1 MALTRIKR
9 AIKVKGDNS
18 KENLGLVHVITGDGK
33 GKTTSSLG
41 LALRA
46 IGNNLRVHMI
56 QFLKSGF
63 TGELYSAKKLGFTIE
78 QFGADAL
85 KEKQKHLQDTCER
98 SSLTCDQTGRFV
110 FQPDIKEKDAAI
122 QGWMHAKRVIKSGE
136 YDIVILD
143 EINCVLEKG
152 LIPLNEVLDLIKNH
166 GKVELVFTGRDA
178 PKPLM
183 EAADYVNV
191 IQGLK
196 HPWQKGI
203 TARSGI
209 EY

>member
-1 MALTRIKR
+1 MTLTKIKSP
-9 AIKVKGDNS
+9 IKVRGDDS
-18 KENLGLVHVITGDGK
+18 KESLGLVHVITGDGK

-63 TGELYSAKKLGFTIE
+63 TGELYSSKKLGFEIE
-78 QFGADAL
+78 QFGVDAL
-85 KEKQKHLQDTCER
+85 KERQKHLQEFADK
-98 SSLTCDQTGRFV
+98 TGKFV
-110 FQPDIKEKDAAI
+110 FQPDIKEKDAAM
-122 QGWMHAKRVIKSGE
+122 QGWDHAKNIIKSGQ
-136 YDIVILD
+136 YDVVILD

-152 LIPLNEVLDLIKNH
+152 LIPLEEVLDIIKEH
-166 GKVELVFTGRDA
+166 GNVELVMTGRDA
-178 PKPLM
+178 PKELM
-183 EAADYVNV
+183 DAADYVNV
-191 IQGLK
+191 VQRVK

-203 TARSGI
+203 VARKGI